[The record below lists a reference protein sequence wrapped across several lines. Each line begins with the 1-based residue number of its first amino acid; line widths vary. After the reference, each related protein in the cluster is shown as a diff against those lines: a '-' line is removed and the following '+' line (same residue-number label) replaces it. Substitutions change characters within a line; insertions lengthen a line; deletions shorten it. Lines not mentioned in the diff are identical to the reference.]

1 MAYKLWHAAT
11 TKAVKGEQSRVELML
26 QNRTTLYV
34 NMNV

>member
-1 MAYKLWHAAT
+1 MAYKLRHAA

-26 QNRTTLYV
+26 QNKTTLYV